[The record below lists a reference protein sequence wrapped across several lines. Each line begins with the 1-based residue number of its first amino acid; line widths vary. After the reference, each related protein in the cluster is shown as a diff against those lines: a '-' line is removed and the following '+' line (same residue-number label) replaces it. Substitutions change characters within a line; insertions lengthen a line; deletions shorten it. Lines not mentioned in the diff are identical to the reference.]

1 MSGLQHLNLDDR
13 QRPMAE
19 QSRVLVV
26 DDDPLICRLLDRFLS
41 GEGFEVEAVTSG
53 RSMWQKL
60 ESWPSDLLILDLKL
74 PSGED
79 GLSLARS
86 IRQQSEIAIIMLTG
100 RSDCVDKIVGL
111 EVGADDYVTK
121 PFEPRE
127 LLARI
132 RSVLRRSANRRAGS
146 PNGSGDGTGT
156 SDRAGHNEVL
166 RFAGWMLDLDRRV
179 LTDPDG
185 EIVDLTSYEFELL
198 AALATRP
205 SRPLSRDMILDIV
218 AHREWGPDDRSI
230 DVLVGKLRR
239 KLNDNPKS
247 PELIKTVRGLGYVF
261 TSIPTVGER
270 D

>member
-1 MSGLQHLNLDDR
+1 MIGPQHLELDHR
-13 QRPMAE
+13 ASHIAARP
-19 QSRVLVV
+19 RVLVV
-26 DDDPLICRLLDRFLS
+26 DDDLWICRLLTRFLS
-41 GEGFEVEAVTSG
+41 GEGFEVETVTSG

-60 ESWPSDLLILDLKL
+60 ESWPCDLVILDLRL

-111 EVGADDYVTK
+111 EIGADDYVTK

-132 RSVLRRSANRRAGS
+132 RSVLRRSAYRRASS
-146 PNGSGDGTGT
+146 PNG
-156 SDRAGHNEVL
+156 AGHSDGIGHSEVL
-166 RFAGWMLDLDRRV
+166 KFAGWTLDVDQRV
-179 LTDPDG
+179 LTAPNG
-185 EIVDLTSYEFELL
+185 EIVELTSYEFELL
-198 AALATRP
+198 AVFATRP
-205 SRPLSRDMILDIV
+205 GRPLSREMILEVV
-218 AHREWGPDDRSI
+218 ARRQWEPDDRSI

-239 KLNDNPKS
+239 KLNDDPRS
-247 PELIKTVRGLGYVF
+247 PDLIKTVRGLGYVF
-261 TSIPTVGER
+261 TCMPAVGG

>member
-1 MSGLQHLNLDDR
+1 MIGPQHLDLDHH
-13 QRPMAE
+13 QREKIVARE
-19 QSRVLVV
+19 RVLVV
-26 DDDPLICRLLDRFLS
+26 DDDPAICRLLARFLG
-41 GEGFEVEAVTSG
+41 GEGFEVETVTSG
-53 RSMWQKL
+53 RSMWQRL
-60 ESWPSDLLILDLKL
+60 ESWPCDLLILDLRL

-100 RSDCVDKIVGL
+100 RSDCVDKVVGL

-132 RSVLRRSANRRAGS
+132 RSVLRRAGS
-146 PNGSGDGTGT
+146 PANGL
-156 SDRAGHNEVL
+156 GHRELL
-166 RFAGWMLDLDRRV
+166 RFAGWTFDVDQRV
-179 LTDPDG
+179 LTSPDG
-185 EIVDLTSYEFELL
+185 EPVDLTSYEFELL

-205 SRPLSRDMILDIV
+205 GRPLSRDMILEII
-218 AHREWGPDDRSI
+218 AHRQWGPDDRSI

-239 KLNDNPKS
+239 KLNDNPRS

-261 TSIPTVGER
+261 TSMPTSAG

>member
-1 MSGLQHLNLDDR
+1 MIRPQHQGLNDR
-13 QRPMAE
+13 QHDQAT
-19 QSRVLVV
+19 QARVLVV
-26 DDDPLICRLLDRFLS
+26 DDDPWICRLLTRLLS
-41 GEGFEVEAVTSG
+41 SEGFEVRTATSG
-53 RSMWQKL
+53 RSMWQEL
-60 ESWPSDLLILDLKL
+60 ESWSCDLLILDLRL

-79 GLSLARS
+79 GLSLAKS

-132 RSVLRRSANRRAGS
+132 RSVLRRSAYRRVDS
-146 PNGSGDGTGT
+146 PANGIGQS
-156 SDRAGHNEVL
+156 EVL
-166 RFAGWMLDLDRRV
+166 KFAGWTLDVDQRV
-179 LTDPDG
+179 LTAPNN
-185 EIVDLTSYEFELL
+185 EPVDLTSYEFELL
-198 AALATRP
+198 VALATRP
-205 SRPLSRDMILDIV
+205 GRPLSREMILDNV
-218 AHREWGPDDRSI
+218 AHRQWGPDDRSI

-239 KLNDNPKS
+239 KLNDNPRS

-261 TSIPTVGER
+261 TSIPTAAG

>member
-1 MSGLQHLNLDDR
+1 MIGPQHPDLDDR
-13 QRPMAE
+13 QHHPAT
-19 QSRVLVV
+19 QARVLVV
-26 DDDPLICRLLDRFLS
+26 DDDPWICRLLTRFLS
-41 GEGFEVEAVTSG
+41 SEGFEVRTATSG
-53 RSMWQKL
+53 RLMWQEL
-60 ESWPSDLLILDLKL
+60 ESWACDLLILDLRL

-79 GLSLARS
+79 GLSLAKS

-132 RSVLRRSANRRAGS
+132 RSVLRRAGS
-146 PNGSGDGTGT
+146 PANGI
-156 SDRAGHNEVL
+156 GHREL
-166 RFAGWMLDLDRRV
+166 LQFAGWTLDVDQRV
-179 LTDPDG
+179 LTAPNG
-185 EIVDLTSYEFELL
+185 EPVSLTSYEFELL
-198 AALATRP
+198 SALASRP
-205 SRPLSRDMILDIV
+205 GRPLSREMILDNV
-218 AHREWGPDDRSI
+218 AHRQWGPDDRSI

-239 KLNDNPKS
+239 KLNDNPRS

-261 TSIPTVGER
+261 TSMPTAAG

>member
-1 MSGLQHLNLDDR
+1 MIGLQHLELDDR
-13 QRPMAE
+13 QHHMAE
-19 QSRVLVV
+19 RAHVLVV
-26 DDDPLICRLLDRFLS
+26 DDDPGICRLLTRFLR
-41 GEGFEVEAVTSG
+41 GEGFEVETVTSG

-60 ESWPSDLLILDLKL
+60 ETWPCDLLILDLRL

-132 RSVLRRSANRRAGS
+132 RSVLRRSAHRRAGS
-146 PNGSGDGTGT
+146 PANDLHHS
-156 SDRAGHNEVL
+156 EVL
-166 RFAGWMLDLDRRV
+166 AFAGWTLDLDQRV
-179 LTDPDG
+179 LTAPNG

-198 AALATRP
+198 SVLAARP
-205 SRPLSRDMILDIV
+205 GRPLSRDMILDSI
-218 AHREWGPDDRSI
+218 AHRQWSPDDRSI

-239 KLNDNPKS
+239 KLHDNPRS

-261 TSIPTVGER
+261 TSVPAADG